1 MEYLIVIV
9 ILLVILLVLFFAYAN
24 KQGLEWEKQYKIEI
38 GKYYKLTPEQSSKQN
53 SFDGLCYFDEMISP
67 IDAGIRMPKGEKIF
81 VFFDNLNLMA
91 YKSTGNFKFGG
102 VFFRQKIAPAL
113 YVRAGTGKFGL
124 SKSWQADAIGSLYV
138 TNKGIFFDGDQ
149 KNIKLP
155 WAKIMR
161 ETIEP
166 GSIQLEKNNGAP
178 ILFNGAIDPKDAAI
192 MMLVGKLYEHL

>member
-1 MEYLIVIV
+1 MEYLIAIVIV
-9 ILLVILLVLFFAYAN
+9 LVLFFAYAY
-24 KQGLEWEKQYKIEI
+24 KQGLDWEKQYKIEI
-38 GKYYKLTPEQSSKQN
+38 GKYYKLSPEQSAKQDN
-53 SFDGLCYFDEMISP
+53 FNGTCYFDEMISP
-67 IDAGIRMPKGEKIF
+67 IDAGIRMPEGEKIF
-81 VFFDNLNLMA
+81 VVINNLNLMA

-113 YVRAGTGKFGL
+113 YLRAGTGKFGL

-161 ETIEP
+161 EAIEP

-178 ILFNGAIDPKDAAI
+178 ILFNGAIDPKDAAK

>member
-1 MEYLIVIV
+1 MEYIISIVIV
-9 ILLVILLVLFFAYAN
+9 LALFFAYAY

-38 GKYYKLTPEQSSKQN
+38 GKYYKLSPEQSAKQN
-53 SFDGLCYFDEMISP
+53 NFNGTCYFDEMISP

-81 VFFDNLNLMA
+81 VVFDNLNLMA

-161 ETIEP
+161 EAIEP

-178 ILFNGAIDPKDAAI
+178 ILFNGVIDPKDAAI

>member
-1 MEYLIVIV
+1 MEYIIAIVIV
-9 ILLVILLVLFFAYAN
+9 LVLFFAYAY
-24 KQGLEWEKQYKIEI
+24 KQGLDWEKQYKIEI
-38 GKYYKLTPEQSSKQN
+38 GKYYKLSPEQSAKQDN
-53 SFDGLCYFDEMISP
+53 FNGTCYFDEMISP

-81 VFFDNLNLMA
+81 VVINNLSLMA

-113 YVRAGTGKFGL
+113 YLRAGAGKFGL

-161 ETIEP
+161 EAIEP

-178 ILFNGAIDPKDAAI
+178 ILFNGVIDPKDAAI

>member
-1 MEYLIVIV
+1 MEYLIAIVIV
-9 ILLVILLVLFFAYAN
+9 LVLFFAYAY
-24 KQGLEWEKQYKIEI
+24 KQGLDWEKQYKIEI
-38 GKYYKLTPEQSSKQN
+38 GKYYKLSPEQSAKQDN
-53 SFDGLCYFDEMISP
+53 FNGTCYFDEMISP

-81 VFFDNLNLMA
+81 VVIDNLNLMA

-113 YVRAGTGKFGL
+113 YLRAGTGKFGL

-161 ETIEP
+161 EAIEP

-178 ILFNGAIDPKDAAI
+178 ILFNGAINPEDAAK

>member
-1 MEYLIVIV
+1 MEYLIAIVIV
-9 ILLVILLVLFFAYAN
+9 LVLFFAYTY
-24 KQGLEWEKQYKIEI
+24 KQGLDWEKQYKIEI
-38 GKYYKLTPEQSSKQN
+38 GKYYKLSPEQSAKQDN
-53 SFDGLCYFDEMISP
+53 FNGTCYFDEMISP

-81 VFFDNLNLMA
+81 VVINNLNLMA

-102 VFFRQKIAPAL
+102 VFFRQKIAPAIYL
-113 YVRAGTGKFGL
+113 RAGTGKFGL

-155 WAKIMR
+155 WEKIMR

-178 ILFNGAIDPKDAAI
+178 ILFNGAINPKDAAI

>member
-1 MEYLIVIV
+1 MEYLIAIVIV
-9 ILLVILLVLFFAYAN
+9 LVLFFAYAY
-24 KQGLEWEKQYKIEI
+24 KQGLDWEKQYKIEI
-38 GKYYKLTPEQSSKQN
+38 GKYYKLSPEQSAKQDN
-53 SFDGLCYFDEMISP
+53 FNGTCYFDEMISP

-81 VFFDNLNLMA
+81 VVIDNLNLMA

-113 YVRAGTGKFGL
+113 YLRAGAGKFGL

-161 ETIEP
+161 EAIEP

-178 ILFNGAIDPKDAAI
+178 ILFNGAINPEDAAK

>member
-1 MEYLIVIV
+1 MEYLIAIVIV
-9 ILLVILLVLFFAYAN
+9 LALFFAYSY

-53 SFDGLCYFDEMISP
+53 NFNGTCYFYEMISP

-81 VFFDNLNLMA
+81 VVFDNLNLMA

-113 YVRAGTGKFGL
+113 YLRAGTGKFGL

-161 ETIEP
+161 EAIEP

-178 ILFNGAIDPKDAAI
+178 ILFNGEINPEDAAK

>member
-1 MEYLIVIV
+1 MEYLIAIVIV
-9 ILLVILLVLFFAYAN
+9 LVLFFAYAY

-38 GKYYKLTPEQSSKQN
+38 GKYYKLSPEQSAKQN
-53 SFDGLCYFDEMISP
+53 NFNGTCYFDEMISP
-67 IDAGIRMPKGEKIF
+67 IDAGIRMPEGEKIF
-81 VFFDNLNLMA
+81 VVINNLNLMA

-113 YVRAGTGKFGL
+113 YLRAGTGKFGL

-161 ETIEP
+161 EAIEP

-178 ILFNGAIDPKDAAI
+178 ILFNGVIDPKDAAI

>member
-1 MEYLIVIV
+1 MEYLIAIVIV
-9 ILLVILLVLFFAYAN
+9 LVLFFAYTY
-24 KQGLEWEKQYKIEI
+24 KQGLDWEKQYKIEI
-38 GKYYKLTPEQSSKQN
+38 GKYYKLSPEQSAKQDN
-53 SFDGLCYFDEMISP
+53 FNGTCYFDEMISP

-81 VFFDNLNLMA
+81 VVINNLNLMA

-113 YVRAGTGKFGL
+113 YLRAGTGKFGL

-161 ETIEP
+161 EAIEP

-178 ILFNGAIDPKDAAI
+178 ILFNGAINPEDAAK

>member
-1 MEYLIVIV
+1 MEYIIAIVIV
-9 ILLVILLVLFFAYAN
+9 LVLFFAYAY
-24 KQGLEWEKQYKIEI
+24 KQGLDWEKQYKIEI
-38 GKYYKLTPEQSSKQN
+38 GKYYKLSPEQSAKQDN
-53 SFDGLCYFDEMISP
+53 FNGTCYFDEMISP

-81 VFFDNLNLMA
+81 VVINNLNLMA

-102 VFFRQKIAPAL
+102 VFFRKKIAPAL
-113 YVRAGTGKFGL
+113 YLRAGTGKFGL

-161 ETIEP
+161 EAIEP

-178 ILFNGAIDPKDAAI
+178 ILFNGAIDPEDAAK

>member
-1 MEYLIVIV
+1 MEYLIAIVIV
-9 ILLVILLVLFFAYAN
+9 LALFFAYSY
-24 KQGLEWEKQYKIEI
+24 KQGLEWEKKYKIEI

-53 SFDGLCYFDEMISP
+53 NFNGTCYFDEMISP

-81 VFFDNLNLMA
+81 VVFDNLNLMA

-102 VFFRQKIAPAL
+102 VFFRQKIAPAIYL
-113 YVRAGTGKFGL
+113 RAGTGKFGL

-155 WAKIMR
+155 WEKIMR

-178 ILFNGAIDPKDAAI
+178 ILFNGAINPKDAAI

>member
-1 MEYLIVIV
+1 MEYLIAIVIV
-9 ILLVILLVLFFAYAN
+9 LVLFFAYTY
-24 KQGLEWEKQYKIEI
+24 KQGLDWEKQYKIEI
-38 GKYYKLTPEQSSKQN
+38 GKYYKLSPEQSAKQDN
-53 SFDGLCYFDEMISP
+53 FNGTCYFDEMISP

-81 VFFDNLNLMA
+81 VVIDNLNLMA

-113 YVRAGTGKFGL
+113 YLRAGTGKFGL

-161 ETIEP
+161 EAIEP

-178 ILFNGAIDPKDAAI
+178 ILFNGAINPEDAAK

>member
-1 MEYLIVIV
+1 MEYLIAIVIV
-9 ILLVILLVLFFAYAN
+9 LVLFFAYAY
-24 KQGLEWEKQYKIEI
+24 KQGLDWEKQYKIEI
-38 GKYYKLTPEQSSKQN
+38 GKYYKLSPEQSAKQDN
-53 SFDGLCYFDEMISP
+53 FNGTCYFDEMISP

-81 VFFDNLNLMA
+81 VVINNLNLMA

-102 VFFRQKIAPAL
+102 VFFRKKIAPAL
-113 YVRAGTGKFGL
+113 YLRAGTGKFGL

-161 ETIEP
+161 EAIEP

-178 ILFNGAIDPKDAAI
+178 ILFNGAIDPEDAAK

>member
-1 MEYLIVIV
+1 MEYLIAIVIV
-9 ILLVILLVLFFAYAN
+9 LVLFFAYAY
-24 KQGLEWEKQYKIEI
+24 KQGLDWEKQYKIEI
-38 GKYYKLTPEQSSKQN
+38 GKYYKLSPEQSAKQDN
-53 SFDGLCYFDEMISP
+53 FNGTCYFDEMISP

-81 VFFDNLNLMA
+81 VVIDNLNLMA

-102 VFFRQKIAPAL
+102 VFFRKKIAPAL
-113 YVRAGTGKFGL
+113 YVRAGAGKFGL

-155 WAKIMR
+155 WEKIMR

-178 ILFNGAIDPKDAAI
+178 ILFNGAINPKDAAI

>member
-1 MEYLIVIV
+1 MEYLIAIVIV
-9 ILLVILLVLFFAYAN
+9 LALFFAYSY

-38 GKYYKLTPEQSSKQN
+38 GKYYKLSPEQSAKQDN
-53 SFDGLCYFDEMISP
+53 FNGTCYFDEMISP

-81 VFFDNLNLMA
+81 VVINNLNLMA

-113 YVRAGTGKFGL
+113 YLRAGTGKFGL

-161 ETIEP
+161 EAIEP

-178 ILFNGAIDPKDAAI
+178 ILFNGAINPEDAAK

>member
-1 MEYLIVIV
+1 
-9 ILLVILLVLFFAYAN
+9 
-24 KQGLEWEKQYKIEI
+24 
-38 GKYYKLTPEQSSKQN
+38 
-53 SFDGLCYFDEMISP
+53 MISP

-102 VFFRQKIAPAL
+102 VFFRQKIAPSL
-113 YVRAGTGKFGL
+113 YLRAGAGKFGL

>member
-1 MEYLIVIV
+1 MEYLIAIVIV
-9 ILLVILLVLFFAYAN
+9 LVLFFAYTY
-24 KQGLEWEKQYKIEI
+24 KQGLDWEKQYKIEI
-38 GKYYKLTPEQSSKQN
+38 GKYYKLSPEQSAKQDN
-53 SFDGLCYFDEMISP
+53 FNGTCYFDEMISP

-81 VFFDNLNLMA
+81 VVIDNLNLMA

-113 YVRAGTGKFGL
+113 YLRAGTGKFGL

-161 ETIEP
+161 ESIEP

-178 ILFNGAIDPKDAAI
+178 ILFNGAINPEDAAK

>member
-1 MEYLIVIV
+1 MEYIIAIVIV
-9 ILLVILLVLFFAYAN
+9 LVLFFAYAY
-24 KQGLEWEKQYKIEI
+24 KQGLDWEKQYKIEI
-38 GKYYKLTPEQSSKQN
+38 GKYYKLSPEQSAKQDN
-53 SFDGLCYFDEMISP
+53 FNGTCYFDEMISP

-81 VFFDNLNLMA
+81 VVINNLSLMA

-113 YVRAGTGKFGL
+113 YLRAGAGKFGL

-161 ETIEP
+161 EAIEP

-178 ILFNGAIDPKDAAI
+178 ILFNGAIDPKDAAK

>member
-1 MEYLIVIV
+1 MEYLIAIVIV
-9 ILLVILLVLFFAYAN
+9 LVLFFAYAY
-24 KQGLEWEKQYKIEI
+24 KQGLDWEKQYKIEI
-38 GKYYKLTPEQSSKQN
+38 GKYYKLSPEQSAKQDN
-53 SFDGLCYFDEMISP
+53 FNGTCYFDEMISP

-81 VFFDNLNLMA
+81 VVINNLNLMA

-113 YVRAGTGKFGL
+113 YLRAGAGKFGL

-161 ETIEP
+161 EAIEP

-178 ILFNGAIDPKDAAI
+178 ILFNGAINPEDAAK

>member
-1 MEYLIVIV
+1 MEYIIAIVIV
-9 ILLVILLVLFFAYAN
+9 LVLFFAYAY
-24 KQGLEWEKQYKIEI
+24 KQGLDWEKQYKIEI
-38 GKYYKLTPEQSSKQN
+38 GKYYKLSPEQSAKQDN
-53 SFDGLCYFDEMISP
+53 FNGTCYFDEMISP

-81 VFFDNLNLMA
+81 VVINNLSLMA

-113 YVRAGTGKFGL
+113 YLRAGTGKFGL

-161 ETIEP
+161 EAIEP

-178 ILFNGAIDPKDAAI
+178 ILFNGVIDPKDAAI

>member
-1 MEYLIVIV
+1 MEYLIAIVIV
-9 ILLVILLVLFFAYAN
+9 LVLFFAYAY
-24 KQGLEWEKQYKIEI
+24 KQGLDWEKQYKIEI
-38 GKYYKLTPEQSSKQN
+38 GKYYKLSPEQSAKQDN
-53 SFDGLCYFDEMISP
+53 FNGTCYFDEMISP

-81 VFFDNLNLMA
+81 VVINNLNLMA

-113 YVRAGTGKFGL
+113 YLRAGTGKFGL

-161 ETIEP
+161 EAIEP

-178 ILFNGAIDPKDAAI
+178 ILFNGAINPEDAAK

>member
-1 MEYLIVIV
+1 MEYIIAIVIV
-9 ILLVILLVLFFAYAN
+9 LVLFFAYAY
-24 KQGLEWEKQYKIEI
+24 KQGLDWEKQYKIEI
-38 GKYYKLTPEQSSKQN
+38 GKYYKLSPEQSAKQDN
-53 SFDGLCYFDEMISP
+53 FNGTCYFDEMISP

-81 VFFDNLNLMA
+81 VVINNLSLMA

-113 YVRAGTGKFGL
+113 YLRAGTGKFGL

-161 ETIEP
+161 EAIEP

-178 ILFNGAIDPKDAAI
+178 ILFNGAIDPKDAAK

>member
-1 MEYLIVIV
+1 MEYIIAIAIV
-9 ILLVILLVLFFAYAN
+9 LALFFAYSY

-53 SFDGLCYFDEMISP
+53 SFNGTCYFDEMISP
-67 IDAGIRMPKGEKIF
+67 IDAGIRMSKGEKIF
-81 VFFDNLNLMA
+81 VVFDNLNLMA

-102 VFFRQKIAPAL
+102 VFFRKKIAPAL
-113 YVRAGTGKFGL
+113 YVRAGAGKFGL

-155 WAKIMR
+155 WEKIMR

-178 ILFNGAIDPKDAAI
+178 ILFNGAINPKDAAI

>member
-1 MEYLIVIV
+1 MEYLIAIVIV
-9 ILLVILLVLFFAYAN
+9 LALFFAYSY

-38 GKYYKLTPEQSSKQN
+38 GKYYKLSPEQSAKQDN
-53 SFDGLCYFDEMISP
+53 FNGTCYFDEMISP

-81 VFFDNLNLMA
+81 VVINNLNLMA

-113 YVRAGTGKFGL
+113 YLRAGAGKFGL

-161 ETIEP
+161 EAIEP

-178 ILFNGAIDPKDAAI
+178 ILFNGAINPEDAAK

>member
-1 MEYLIVIV
+1 MEYLIAIVIV
-9 ILLVILLVLFFAYAN
+9 LVLFFAYAY
-24 KQGLEWEKQYKIEI
+24 KQGLDWEKQYKIEI
-38 GKYYKLTPEQSSKQN
+38 GKYYKLSPEQSAKQDN
-53 SFDGLCYFDEMISP
+53 FNGTCYFDEMISP

-81 VFFDNLNLMA
+81 VVIDNLNLMA

-102 VFFRQKIAPAL
+102 VLFRQKIAPAL
-113 YVRAGTGKFGL
+113 YLRAGAGKFGL

-161 ETIEP
+161 EAIEP

-178 ILFNGAIDPKDAAI
+178 ILFNGAINPEDAAK

>member
-1 MEYLIVIV
+1 MEYIIAIVIV
-9 ILLVILLVLFFAYAN
+9 LVLFFAYAY
-24 KQGLEWEKQYKIEI
+24 KQGLDWEKQYKIEI
-38 GKYYKLTPEQSSKQN
+38 GKYYKLSPEQSAKQDN
-53 SFDGLCYFDEMISP
+53 FNGTCYFDEMISP
-67 IDAGIRMPKGEKIF
+67 IDAGIRMPKDEKIF
-81 VFFDNLNLMA
+81 VVINNLSLMA

-113 YVRAGTGKFGL
+113 YLRAGTGKFGL

-161 ETIEP
+161 EAIEP

-178 ILFNGAIDPKDAAI
+178 ILFNGAIDPEDAAK

>member
-1 MEYLIVIV
+1 MEYLIAIVIV
-9 ILLVILLVLFFAYAN
+9 LVLFFAYAY
-24 KQGLEWEKQYKIEI
+24 KQGLDWEKQYKIEI
-38 GKYYKLTPEQSSKQN
+38 GKYYKLSPEQSAKQDN
-53 SFDGLCYFDEMISP
+53 FNGTCYFDEMISP

-81 VFFDNLNLMA
+81 VVIDNLNLMA

-102 VFFRQKIAPAL
+102 FFFRQKIAPAL
-113 YVRAGTGKFGL
+113 YLRAGTGKFGL

-161 ETIEP
+161 EAIEP

-178 ILFNGAIDPKDAAI
+178 ILFNGAINPEDAAK

>member
-1 MEYLIVIV
+1 MEYLIAIVIV
-9 ILLVILLVLFFAYAN
+9 LVLFYAYAY

-38 GKYYKLTPEQSSKQN
+38 GKYYKLSPEQSAKQDN
-53 SFDGLCYFDEMISP
+53 FNGTCYFDEMISP

-81 VFFDNLNLMA
+81 VVIDNLNLMA

-102 VFFRQKIAPAL
+102 VFFRKKIAPAIYL
-113 YVRAGTGKFGL
+113 RAGTGKFGL

-161 ETIEP
+161 EAIEP

-178 ILFNGAIDPKDAAI
+178 ILFNGVIDPKDAAK